1 MFYHLADMKSSEV
14 DTLDREKTIVIL
26 PVGAM
31 EQHGAHL
38 PIGTDTQILQGVL
51 GSFEAHG
58 AAELDVLLLP
68 TISVGKSNEHM
79 AFAGTLTYSLTTLIA
94 IIRDMASSVARHGFK
109 KLVLFNAHGGNTD
122 VLNAVARDIRDD
134 FGVRPFVID
143 WWFTSFWSEIL
154 QTWQE
159 SPRDGVFH
167 ACELETSL
175 MLALHPDLVD
185 MSKAIATFPPQQMRE
200 NEFVTVFG
208 PVNMGWVTKD
218 ITKSGV
224 VGDPTKATAQKG
236 EAFLEYAGKKL
247 TQIFGEIAAIPQI
260 EEN

>member
-1 MFYHLADMKSSEV
+1 MFYRLENLKSSEV
-14 DTLDREKTIVIL
+14 DALDRKNTIVVL

-38 PIGTDTQILQGVL
+38 PIGTDTQILEGVIK
-51 GSFEAHG
+51 SFENCVT
-58 AAELDVLLLP
+58 EDLSILLLP
-68 TISVGKSNEHM
+68 TINVGKSNEHM
-79 AFAGTLTYSLTTLIA
+79 AFAGTLTYSLSTLIGM
-94 IIRDMASSVARHGFK
+94 IRDMAKSVSRHGFEK
-109 KLVLFNAHGGNTD
+109 MVLFNAHGGNTD

-134 FGVRPFVID
+134 FKVRPFVID

-154 QTWQE
+154 AKLQE

-185 MSKAIATFPPQQMRE
+185 MSKAVTTFPPQQMRD
-200 NEFVTVFG
+200 NDYVTVFG

-224 VGDPTKATAQKG
+224 VGDPTKATKEKG
-236 EAFLEYAGKKL
+236 LAFLDYAGHKL
-247 TQIFGEIAAIPQI
+247 VEIFTEIAAIPLI
-260 EEN
+260 EE